1 MSEKISLDSSVTYY
15 KNYRLYCYNVG
26 LPTSERLITSYPEM
40 SWQFFRYVS
49 GSTARYS
56 EVLKPA
62 DGGYGC
68 VSDIANKAF
77 VSHCEEESC
86 MINNVPYFNV
96 ASRYAI
102 VQWLLFRLNVYE
114 YSPQGM
120 TGLVNYFFEH
130 DQYELPADYT
140 VSDRPPLPMP
150 AQVK

>member
-1 MSEKISLDSSVTYY
+1 
-15 KNYRLYCYNVG
+15 
-26 LPTSERLITSYPEM
+26 M

-102 VQWLLFRLNVYE
+102 VQYLLFRLNVYE
-114 YSPQGM
+114 YSSAGM
-120 TGLVNYFFEH
+120 GKAVNHFLEH
-130 DQYELPADYT
+130 DQYELPASYT

-150 AQVK
+150 ARMVE